1 MQVLSQRLVRFAL
14 LASAASLFSYA
25 GPVAA
30 QLPLFQAAERADEPA
45 PSPPAASSAP
55 VPASAAPLPPPP
67 APPIGA
73 PSSAVPVLDSA
84 SAPAPAKAALITDP
98 GAHRAAEAR
107 AERERS
113 SDESAGAEAE
123 LERGRRW
130 YGWETLTA
138 DGVSLTAFLAGV
150 SMSSGSSSENG
161 NGTGQAFA
169 WFGLLGYEL
178 APGFVHFVHR
188 NPGRGF
194 ASFGMR
200 LGLPLAGAFLGASL
214 ASGCDANLCEAG
226 GAGAGILIG
235 MGAAVAIDA
244 AVFAYDDA
252 RHSQGRRL
260 GFVPLVAVAP
270 HQAWIGLRGD
280 L

>member
-1 MQVLSQRLVRFAL
+1 MHGLSQRLVRFAL
-14 LASAASLFSYA
+14 LASATSLFSYA

-30 QLPLFQAAERADEPA
+30 QLPVFRAERAEEPA
-45 PSPPAASSAP
+45 PSPPVAPSAPAPPASAASVLPSAP
-55 VPASAAPLPPPP
+55 PPPIGAPASAAP
-67 APPIGA
+67 A
-73 PSSAVPVLDSA
+73 LDSA
-84 SAPAPAKAALITDP
+84 NAPAPAKAALITDP
-98 GAHRAAEAR
+98 GAHREAEAR
-107 AERERS
+107 AERERD
-113 SDESAGAEAE
+113 SDESAGAD
-123 LERGRRW
+123 LQLGRRW
-130 YGWETLTA
+130 YGWKTLTA

-150 SMSSGSSSENG
+150 SISSGSSSG
-161 NGTGQAFA
+161 NGTGQALA

-200 LGLPLAGAFLGASL
+200 LGLPLAGAFIGASL

-252 RHSQGRRL
+252 PHARGRRL

-270 HQAWIGLRGD
+270 HQAWFGIGGD

>member
-1 MQVLSQRLVRFAL
+1 MHGLSQRLVRFAL
-14 LASAASLFSYA
+14 LASATSLFSYA

-30 QLPLFQAAERADEPA
+30 QLPVFRAERAGEPE
-45 PSPPAASSAP
+45 PSPPAAPSAP
-55 VPASAAPLPPPP
+55 ASTAATAPLLPP
-67 APPIGA
+67 APPPPVGA
-73 PSSAVPVLDSA
+73 APPAAPVLDSA

-107 AERERS
+107 AERERD
-113 SDESAGAEAE
+113 SDESAGAE
-123 LERGRRW
+123 LESGRRW

-138 DGVSLTAFLAGV
+138 DGVSLAAFLAGV
-150 SMSSGSSSENG
+150 SISSGSSSG
-161 NGTGQAFA
+161 NGTGQALA

-178 APGFVHFVHR
+178 APGVVHFAHR
-188 NPGRGF
+188 NPGRAF

-200 LGLPLAGAFLGASL
+200 LGLPLAGAFIGASL

-252 RHSQGRRL
+252 THSPARRL

-270 HQAWIGLRGD
+270 HQAWFGIGGD